1 MTGLAG
7 ATIAFRVDASLQIG
21 TGHVMRCLTLAQAL
35 MAAGARCRFV
45 CRAHEGHLIEHITGQ
60 GFDATTLPIG
70 APDFL
75 AAPGGPTH
83 AAWLGCSTSTD
94 AQQTLAA
101 FDGQRLD
108 GLVVDHY
115 ALDATWE
122 ALVRPQV
129 SYLMVIDDL
138 ADRPHRCD
146 LLLDQNLGRHAAD
159 YAACVP
165 PGCRVFAGPR
175 YALLRPEFAALREY
189 SLQRRPAAGLRQV
202 LIALG
207 GVDRTDAT
215 GRVLAAMREGDLPP
229 SCRLTVVMGA
239 HAPWLQRVR
248 VLAVQMPWPTEV
260 LVGVSDMAQ
269 RMADADLSIGAAGG
283 TAWERCCLGLPTLLS
298 VLADNQ
304 RPGALALEAAGA
316 AWLLGDVD
324 TADRNLPAALRR
336 LADPAEI
343 RRLTAAAGA
352 VTDGLGCGRV
362 MSEWM
367 ALANV

>member
-7 ATIAFRVDASLQIG
+7 ATIVFRVDASLQIG

-35 MAAGARCRFV
+35 KTAGARCRFV

-60 GFDATTLPIG
+60 GFDATALPIG
-70 APDFL
+70 APDIREVL
-75 AAPGGPTH
+75 GGPTH
-83 AAWLGCSTSTD
+83 AAWLGCSTSAD

-101 FDGQRLD
+101 FEGQHID

-122 ALVRPQV
+122 ALVRPRV
-129 SYLMVIDDL
+129 SHLMVVDDL

-146 LLLDQNLGRHAAD
+146 MLLDPNLGRHATD

-165 PGCRVFAGPR
+165 PACRILAGPR
-175 YALLRPEFAALREY
+175 YALLRPEFAALRGY
-189 SLQRRPAAGLRQV
+189 SLQRRSAPELHQV
-202 LIALG
+202 LITLG
-207 GVDRTDAT
+207 GVDRSDAT
-215 GRVLAAMREGDLPP
+215 GRVLAALRDGDLPP

-239 HAPWLQRVR
+239 HAPWLERVR
-248 VLAVQMPWPTEV
+248 DLAVQMPWPTEV
-260 LVGVSDMAQ
+260 LVGVADMAQ

-283 TAWERCCLGLPTLLS
+283 TAWERCCLGVPTLLI

-324 TADRNLPAALRR
+324 TAARSLPDALRR
-336 LADPAEI
+336 LANPAEI
-343 RRLTAAAGA
+343 RRLAAAAGA